1 MSLEKYEIKIKELLG
16 KIEHPLYQKN
26 LMELGMFSSLEQID
40 EKFHLLLKTSNP
52 DRKIQIEIE
61 ARIRKSFAN
70 VPSFVGK
77 VKIKFEIDESLKEKE
92 AVNRRLPEVGKIIAI
107 ASGKGG
113 VGKSTVAA
121 NLAVS
126 LVQEGKKVGL
136 LDADIYGPSLGSMFG
151 VSGKLELSGDGKNSI
166 YPHIAHGVKMVS
178 FSFLLGKSQAVVWR
192 GPMLGKAIEQFLFQ
206 VVWGELDYL
215 IFDLPPGTGDV
226 QLSMAQLI
234 QVDGG
239 VIVTT
244 PQNVALQ
251 DARRASQMFLNLK
264 VPILGVIEN
273 MSHFVCPSCG
283 TSSHIFSKNGGKTL
297 ASDIN
302 VPFLGSIPLQ
312 EEIMESG
319 EKGLPFVLDQK
330 SSPTA
335 KVCREICQLIASASQ
350 KSQEAQRSS

>member
-16 KIEHPLYQKN
+16 KIEHPSYHKN

-40 EKFHLLLKTSNP
+40 DKFHLLLKTANP
-52 DRKIQIEIE
+52 ERKIQIELE
-61 ARIRKSFAN
+61 ARIRKSLAN
-70 VPSFVGK
+70 VPSFIGK

-92 AVNRRLPEVGKIIAI
+92 NNRLPGVKKIIAI
-107 ASGKGG
+107 GSGKGG
-113 VGKSTVAA
+113 VGKSTVSA

-126 LVQEGKKVGL
+126 LAQDGKKVGI
-136 LDADIYGPSLGSMFG
+136 LDADIYGPSIGSMFG
-151 VSGKLELSGDGKNSI
+151 VSGRLELSGDGKNNI
-166 YPHIAHGVKMVS
+166 YPHVAHGVKMVS

-226 QLSMAQLI
+226 QLSMAQLVK
-234 QVDGG
+234 VDGG

-264 VPILGVIEN
+264 IPILGVIEN
-273 MSHFVCPSCG
+273 MSSFVCPSCG
-283 TSSHIFSKNGGKTL
+283 ASSHVFSKNGGKAL

-302 VPFLGSIPLQ
+302 VPFLGSLPLQ

-330 SSPTA
+330 SSPTTEI
-335 KVCREICQLIASASQ
+335 CRGICQLIASESQ
-350 KSQEAQRSS
+350 KGQEAKGNA